1 MFALRLA
8 RKGGHSLASLACGP
22 ACGLSMV
29 SSTLPGSFGAQQSSA
44 PGCVVAL
51 PNLLPAND
59 LRRRR
64 AATDAAAA
72 PPPPPPPLP
81 PRRPPRR
88 GFAATAAA
96 AAGANLEGVDPA
108 TLRAEAASALAES
121 DDDGLGDFGGPSFPY
136 VPPDPSTPPKIVRTN
151 GVDLLHDPLYN
162 KGTAFTVH
170 ERERLKLRGLLPP
183 RVLSMG
189 SQKRRFLLQYREGRD
204 FVDPNEIE
212 ESGISHE
219 SVRKWKALSEL
230 KDR

>member
-8 RKGGHSLASLACGP
+8 RKGGNFACGP
-22 ACGLSMV
+22 ACGLSMA
-29 SSTLPGSFGAQQSSA
+29 SSALADSFGAQQTAASGAAALSNS
-44 PGCVVAL
+44 VA
-51 PNLLPAND
+51 NH
-59 LRRRR
+59 LRR
-64 AATDAAAA
+64 A
-72 PPPPPPPLP
+72 PP
-81 PRRPPRR
+81 PPRR
-88 GFAATAAA
+88 GFAAA

-108 TLRAEAASALAES
+108 TLRAEAASALADS
-121 DDDGLGDFGGPSFPY
+121 DEEGLNSDFGGPSFPY
-136 VPPDPSTPPKIVRTN
+136 VPPDPSCPPKIVRKN

-189 SQKRRFLLQYREGRD
+189 SQQRRFLLQYREGRD

>member
-8 RKGGHSLASLACGP
+8 RKGGNFASLACGP
-22 ACGLSMV
+22 ACELSV
-29 SSTLPGSFGAQQSSA
+29 SLMLAGSVRAQKTAAASGAAALSNL
-44 PGCVVAL
+44 VA
-51 PNLLPAND
+51 NQW
-59 LRRRR
+59 RR
-64 AATDAAAA
+64 A
-72 PPPPPPPLP
+72 P
-81 PRRPPRR
+81 PPRR
-88 GFAATAAA
+88 GFAASAA

-108 TLRAEAASALAES
+108 TLRAEAASALADS
-121 DDDGLGDFGGPSFPY
+121 DEEGGLGGDFGGPSFPY
-136 VPPDPSTPPKIVRTN
+136 VPPDPSCPPKIVRKN

-170 ERERLKLRGLLPP
+170 ERERLKLRGLLPT

-189 SQKRRFLLQYREGRD
+189 SQQRRFLLQYREGRD